1 MFCLDLRPFSIVAGQ
16 LTERDY
22 DLMDEARRA
31 RDNARLMDSGVEDV
45 NDDIPFTNC
54 HLLNRQSLRTR
65 LLNIHARYPI
75 EVAGQLY
82 SFNDLE

>member
-1 MFCLDLRPFSIVAGQ
+1 MAGQ

-31 RDNARLMDSGVEDV
+31 RDNASLLDTDSEYVHDGV
-45 NDDIPFTNC
+45 PFTNC
-54 HLLNRQSLRTR
+54 HLMNRQSLRTR
-65 LLNIHARYPI
+65 LLNVHARYPI
-75 EVAGQLY
+75 EVAGQSY

>member
-1 MFCLDLRPFSIVAGQ
+1 MAGQ

-22 DLMDEARRA
+22 DLMDEARQA
-31 RDNARLMDSGVEDV
+31 RENASLLDTDGEDV
-45 NDDIPFTNC
+45 NDSTPFANC
-54 HLLNRQSLRTR
+54 HMMNRQSLRTR
-65 LLNIHARYPI
+65 LLNVHARYPV